1 MSIKEIDYEVHA
13 IERMNDGEVVDYE
26 KEYQR
31 LLDKFNYNVR
41 NYNYTIERYDEVIE
55 SNNALRDR
63 YEKLN
68 DKMSEFHK
76 SMVEFHTHMRN
87 MFRTKQIKS
96 LKEYNALVDA
106 WGKVSNGWLKP
117 IKAEDLFSAKAN
129 IIIEGTY
136 TNDSRNIQYIKDI
149 ISRGFENFGDNSVSV
164 KFVDVEDIYDVE
176 ELTSTEEG

>member
-13 IERMNDGEVVDYE
+13 VQRMSDGETVDYE
-26 KEYQR
+26 REYEI

-41 NYNYTIERYDEVIE
+41 NYNYTIERYDEL
-55 SNNALRDR
+55 NQALDNLRER
-63 YEKLN
+63 YEKER
-68 DKMSEFHK
+68 DKINTFHT

-96 LKEYNALVDA
+96 LTEYNQLVDA

-129 IIIEGTY
+129 IVIEGIY
-136 TNDSRNIQYIKDI
+136 TNDSRSIQYIKDI
-149 ISRGFENFGDNSVSV
+149 ISNSFKHIDDNSISIN
-164 KFVDVEDIYDVE
+164 FVDIEDIYDVE

>member
-41 NYNYTIERYDEVIE
+41 NYNYTIERYDELNQALE
-55 SNNALRDR
+55 SLRER
-63 YEKLN
+63 YEKER
-68 DKMSEFHK
+68 DKINTFHT

-96 LKEYNALVDA
+96 LTEYNQLVDD
-106 WGKVSNGWLKP
+106 WGKVSNGWLKR

-136 TNDSRNIQYIKDI
+136 TNDQRNIEYIKDV
-149 ISRGFENFGDNSVSV
+149 ISRGFQSIGDNSISIN
-164 KFVDVEDIYDVE
+164 FVGIDDIYDVE

>member
-1 MSIKEIDYEVHA
+1 MSMRETDYEEHA
-13 IERMNDGEVVDYE
+13 IQRLGDGETVDYE
-26 KEYQR
+26 QEYQK
-31 LLDKFNYNVR
+31 LLDKYNYNVR
-41 NYNYTIERYDEVIE
+41 NHNYMIERYNELNQALE
-55 SNNALRDR
+55 SLRER
-63 YEKLN
+63 YEKER
-68 DKMSEFHK
+68 DKINTFHTA
-76 SMVEFHTHMRN
+76 MVEFHTHMRN

-136 TNDSRNIQYIKDI
+136 TNDNRNIQYIKDI
-149 ISRGFENFGDNSVSV
+149 ISRGFENFGDNAVSV